1 MAETSL
7 AAKLQVKPGAKMLI
21 MNAPQ
26 GYTDL
31 LADLPPGAELTT
43 SGSGTFDFVQV
54 FVYNKADVD
63 RFASQAIKAVKPGGM
78 LWFSYPKKTG
88 KIKTDIHRD
97 IGWDAVNNASWE
109 GVRLISVDDTW
120 SALRVRPTS
129 EIRSRKQA

>member
-1 MAETSL
+1 MADTSL
-7 AAKLQVKPGAKMLI
+7 AAKLQVKPGFKMLI

-31 LADLPPGAELTT
+31 LADLPAGAEFTT

-54 FVYNKADVD
+54 FVYNKADID
-63 RFASQAIKAVKPGGM
+63 KLAPQAIKAVKPGGM

-97 IGWDAVNNASWE
+97 DGWDAVNKAGWE

-120 SALRVRPTS
+120 SAFRVRPRS
-129 EIRSRKQA
+129 ELKSRR